1 MILVLRCLRIL
12 RIDTGLSL
20 LAKRNGDLWYIGGIA
35 SKSPQQ
41 ELKLDFL
48 GEGEYKLNAI
58 QDGTNA
64 HQLAIDHKVVDQIV
78 TKDSVINIK
87 MVDEGGFVCRI
98 EPVK

>member
-1 MILVLRCLRIL
+1 MRIL

-58 QDGTNA
+58 QDGINA